1 MTRSSLTLRTRLRVK
16 GADGEMLPASRKP
29 REQRLKKTKKKREKR
44 RKQVMKRK
52 LMRRKVSQS
61 LLRSISDIPRPIER
75 VRMIICCVFVII
87 DVKEEKV
94 PDEEKMDTSTK
105 G

>member
-16 GADGEMLPASRKP
+16 GADAEMQPASRRP
-29 REQRLKKTKKKREKR
+29 REPRLRKTKRVRR